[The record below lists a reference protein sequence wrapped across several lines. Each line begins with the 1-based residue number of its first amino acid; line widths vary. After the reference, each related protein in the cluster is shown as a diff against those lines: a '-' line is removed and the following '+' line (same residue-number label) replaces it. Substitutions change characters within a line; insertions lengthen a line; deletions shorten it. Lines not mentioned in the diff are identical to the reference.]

1 MKKCFLLCI
10 LFLVTN
16 MYGQNNP
23 LSIFE
28 TLMNKTWF
36 AEGNWGDGS
45 KFKQEITFSYDLGN
59 TLVIAHSK
67 GYTNT
72 EQTEYGARNHGI
84 RKYNPET
91 NVIDFWEFDV
101 FGGVTQGTVKT
112 EGKNIIYTYSYG
124 ESIVT
129 DMWEYVDE
137 NTYNFKVGSY
147 SDGHWKQVY
156 LSTQFRVKS
165 D

>member
-1 MKKCFLLCI
+1 MKKYALVCI
-10 LFLVTN
+10 LFTSI
-16 MYGQNNP
+16 GIFAQENP

-28 TLMNKTWF
+28 NLMNKTWF

-45 KFKQEITFSYDLGN
+45 KFKQEITFSYDLSN
-59 TLVIAHSK
+59 TLIIANSK
-67 GYTNT
+67 GYTNS

-91 NVIDFWEFDV
+91 NVIDFWEFDI

-112 EGKNIIYTYSYG
+112 QGRNIIYTYSYG

-129 DMWEYVDE
+129 DAWEYVDE
-137 NTYNFKVGSY
+137 NTYNFKVGNY
-147 SDGHWKQVY
+147 ANGQWEQVY
-156 LSTQFRVKS
+156 LSTQFKVKAQ
-165 D
+165 